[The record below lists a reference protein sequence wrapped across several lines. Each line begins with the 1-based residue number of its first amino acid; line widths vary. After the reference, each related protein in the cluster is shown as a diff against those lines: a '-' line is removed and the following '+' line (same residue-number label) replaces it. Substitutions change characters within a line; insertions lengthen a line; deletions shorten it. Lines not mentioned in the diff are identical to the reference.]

1 MRLLGEVLWWALFV
15 YMWLIVCRVI
25 IRWLPVRWPRGLRSL
40 VVLIYDLT
48 EPVLSSLRRVI
59 PAIPLRGGAALD
71 TSPFVA
77 ICIIA
82 LLHWMISLL
91 LR

>member
-15 YMWLIVCRVI
+15 YMWLIICRVLI
-25 IRWLPVRWPRGLRSL
+25 SWLPVRWPRGLRPM
-40 VVLIYDLT
+40 VVLVYDLT
-48 EPVLSSLRRVI
+48 EPVLSGLRRVI

-71 TSPFVA
+71 ASPFVA
-77 ICIIA
+77 VCIIA
-82 LLHWMISLL
+82 LLHWIISLL